1 MDLELLTISTKPAAP
16 SRNRRTSRI
25 VPVRIVI
32 GTVLIL
38 FALLVADHFT
48 KAKAEG
54 TAAKASFSTSFPQV
68 NVETAQPGT
77 SKHYLDALGTVT
89 ALKSIVVRSR
99 VDGQLMNVFFNE
111 GQIVE
116 QGTLLALIDP
126 RPAQILLT
134 EANGQ
139 MLHDQSLLAQAEQ
152 DLSRYQP
159 LAEHRA
165 IPQQQMDQQEALV
178 QQYRGAVQTDSG
190 QIDNANLQL
199 DYSHITAPIS
209 GRIGLRLVDPGNIVH
224 ATDTS
229 GILTITQVQ
238 PIAVVFNLAEDDLPA
253 LQCALRA
260 NSHVLV
266 QAWDRSN
273 QAQIASGQILSLDNT
288 IDPSSGTLKVKAR
301 FDNKRDDLFPNEFV
315 NIRVQAGVRQHVLLV
330 PEAAVQRN
338 GDTAYVYVLNRDQT
352 VHVRPVQ
359 TGQGDLGKVEILS
372 GLRAGDVVVTK
383 GFDKLQDAVRIT
395 VSKTQ

>member
-1 MDLELLTISTKPAAP
+1 
-16 SRNRRTSRI
+16 
-25 VPVRIVI
+25 
-32 GTVLIL
+32 
-38 FALLVADHFT
+38 
-48 KAKAEG
+48 
-54 TAAKASFSTSFPQV
+54 
-68 NVETAQPGT
+68 
-77 SKHYLDALGTVT
+77 
-89 ALKSIVVRSR
+89 
-99 VDGQLMNVFFNE
+99 MNVFFNE

-116 QGTLLALIDP
+116 QGTLLAVIDP

-134 EANGQ
+134 EAKGQ

-165 IPQQQMDQQEALV
+165 IPQQQKDQQEALV
-178 QQYRGAVQTDSG
+178 QQYRGAVQADSG

-395 VSKTQ
+395 VSETQ